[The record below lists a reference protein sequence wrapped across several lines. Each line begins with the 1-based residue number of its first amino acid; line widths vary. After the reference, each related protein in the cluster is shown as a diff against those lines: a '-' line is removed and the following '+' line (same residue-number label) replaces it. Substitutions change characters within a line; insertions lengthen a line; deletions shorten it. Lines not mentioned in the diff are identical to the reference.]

1 MLASFGCRG
10 VRPTEAV
17 QKVVDCES
25 PGGLSSAM
33 DRSDWLC
40 QDAQAPLGRHDAC
53 VHATGHRYA
62 MVALS
67 QIGQAGRKKWELVL
81 LFSRLLRS
89 VACESARTCHLMRA
103 ASFILAS
110 QATPARLEVRPTPL
124 RPSDSCDAAVCNTPC
139 FSGCEE
145 ATPVR
150 VYVTI

>member
-62 MVALS
+62 MVALRAS
-67 QIGQAGRKKWELVL
+67 PIADWTGGQKEVGACSLVL
-81 LFSRLLRS
+81 SAPSLRGLRVCTHMSSHASSIFHPRISSHSRTPRS
-89 VACESARTCHLMRA
+89 
-103 ASFILAS
+103 
-110 QATPARLEVRPTPL
+110 
-124 RPSDSCDAAVCNTPC
+124 PSDPFAAL
-139 FSGCEE
+139 
-145 ATPVR
+145 
-150 VYVTI
+150 